1 MQIRNALIFLQKI
14 KNIFPVIK
22 SHADSILKYLECV
35 KNMEM
40 SDLKQTTESYENI
53 FRKKIE
59 SMPDVDMKKL
69 RESVKQKSQNKIIIK
84 KPEPK
89 EEIKAEAPRKDEGN
103 FEIINCFIIINM
115 KKLLKIE
122 ATKKEKLVKVMKD
135 PLKKIMV
142 KMKIYFLF

>member
-1 MQIRNALIFLQKI
+1 MQIRNALIFLQKV

-22 SHADSILKYLECV
+22 CHADNILKYLECV

-69 RESVKQKSQNKIIIK
+69 RESVRQKTQNKFINK
-84 KPEPK
+84 KMEPK
-89 EEIKAEAPRKDEGN
+89 EEIKIETTRKDEGN
-103 FEIINCFIIINM
+103 F
-115 KKLLKIE
+115 LLN
-122 ATKKEKLVKVMKD
+122 
-135 PLKKIMV
+135 
-142 KMKIYFLF
+142 